1 MKRTDAF
8 GAKAD
13 LFGPG
18 KSGFTDGSPGVEAPT
33 VLESTIMNSLQE
45 EIANA
50 IESFGGVALNP
61 AALNQLST
69 VLTNKYNALTAADG
83 AVALAREHRNAIGAL
98 LQATSTVTPW
108 HEASI
113 AYVSE
118 IITHGLTLACGTDYP
133 YFAACSGGKIAGSF
147 DGVSWTLGSAAN
159 SYTGDFAGATY
170 AHGNILMFGASG
182 EIQSVPVAGGSLT
195 ATRRKT
201 GGAKVV
207 AVQNNA
213 ANDAVLAV
221 DSSGH
226 VWTST
231 AGLTWSDLGALLS
244 SPTDLTIG
252 KTTADADCF
261 AAVDGAAVKVSTDD
275 GATWTSHT
283 VSASATL
290 ARLSWCADLEQWFV
304 VGKDSSNVGG
314 IWSSA
319 DAVTWTRLYTG
330 DAGVTVVA
338 VTRVPGGIFA
348 VANDGRVICWDG
360 TTTRYTQTASGS
372 AMVGQQPFKYTYCND
387 RNEAVIWAATQN
399 GFSTDSYVYRSV
411 SWSPV
416 VP

>member
-1 MKRTDAF
+1 MKRIDTTTRSVNKF
-8 GAKAD
+8 GS
-13 LFGPG
+13 G
-18 KSGFTDGSPGVEAPT
+18 KDGFTNGSPGATAATALTDTWFDAV
-33 VLESTIMNSLQE
+33 QE
-45 EIANA
+45 EISNA
-50 IESFGGVALNP
+50 IEVHGGVALDSGSRS
-61 AALNQLST
+61 QLSD
-69 VLTNKYNALTAADG
+69 VLTAKYNALVAADT
-83 AVALAREHRNAIGAL
+83 ARVLEREHFNAIGAL

-159 SYTGDFAGATY
+159 SYTGDFVGTTY
-170 AHGNILMFGASG
+170 AHGNILVFGASG

-201 GGAKVV
+201 GGAKVI

-244 SPTDLTIG
+244 SPTDLAIG

-275 GATWTSHT
+275 GSTWASHT

-290 ARLSWCADLEQWFV
+290 ARVSWCADLAQWFV

-314 IWSSA
+314 IWQSA

-330 DAGVTVVA
+330 SSGVTVVA

-360 TTTRYTQTASGS
+360 STLRYTQTASGS
-372 AMVGQQPFKYTYCND
+372 SMVGQQPFKYTYCTD
-387 RNEAVIWAATQN
+387 RNEAVIWACTQN